1 MTIEEFLLKYAPI
14 IGPFS
19 GVFAAFLL
27 QRGTDEIIKLNKRR
41 YYLVSLGKELAQS
54 RDDLNVPI
62 SIDSTIL
69 PLQLNVWRSL
79 LSSGSLPILKYNE
92 ASLLISL
99 YNNISRYNNIVANSN
114 SRRDLIRKE
123 QNPIQDPLYIK
134 LSSAYNY
141 KDLDK
146 QEEYEN
152 ALKSTLNSQSIQEDI
167 ILDLVRAYRNKLID
181 ILNILLEQEWIKKG
195 GVYCVIFPYYI
206 KDQEET
212 SLISLIN
219 ESREELIYENDL
231 STYLI
236 NRS

>member
-1 MTIEEFLLKYAPI
+1 M
-14 IGPFS
+14 
-19 GVFAAFLL
+19 
-27 QRGTDEIIKLNKRR
+27 
-41 YYLVSLGKELAQS
+41 
-54 RDDLNVPI
+54 
-62 SIDSTIL
+62 
-69 PLQLNVWRSL
+69 
-79 LSSGSLPILKYNE
+79 
-92 ASLLISL
+92 
-99 YNNISRYNNIVANSN
+99 
-114 SRRDLIRKE
+114 
-123 QNPIQDPLYIK
+123 
-134 LSSAYNY
+134 
-141 KDLDK
+141 
-146 QEEYEN
+146 
-152 ALKSTLNSQSIQEDI
+152 KSTLNSQSIQEDI